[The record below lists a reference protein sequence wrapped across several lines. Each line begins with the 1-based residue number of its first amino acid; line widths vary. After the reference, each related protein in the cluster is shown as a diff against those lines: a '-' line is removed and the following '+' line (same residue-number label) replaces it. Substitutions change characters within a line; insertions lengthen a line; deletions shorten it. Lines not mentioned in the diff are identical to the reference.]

1 MVLSKIYSL
10 TREIASLH
18 CPNRFPKYRYSD
30 SNSKWPPAPVADDH
44 PFATPLAV
52 GNGRCVFGVPP
63 RYDSDSKQAHWHVCV
78 WRPSCKASQFASTA
92 ARGDRS
98 PCEASRQYWLL
109 EACQFSLCVG
119 PYGEETE
126 RMQTGK
132 LNAMQNGCKNRD
144 GLWSKRKDVVF
155 RQFATG
161 LLTVSSCSNGCT
173 PCVTS
178 RMSKKWDSD
187 PHLFNA
193 TFGK

>member
-10 TREIASLH
+10 IADIASLH

-30 SNSKWPPAPVADDH
+30 SNSKWPLAPVADDR

-63 RYDSDSKQAHWHVCV
+63 RNDSDSKQAHWHVCV

-98 PCEASRQYWLL
+98 PCEASLQYWLL

-126 RMQTGK
+126 RMQTEK
-132 LNAMQNGCKNRD
+132 
-144 GLWSKRKDVVF
+144 
-155 RQFATG
+155 
-161 LLTVSSCSNGCT
+161 
-173 PCVTS
+173 
-178 RMSKKWDSD
+178 
-187 PHLFNA
+187 
-193 TFGK
+193 

>member
-10 TREIASLH
+10 IADIASLH

-30 SNSKWPPAPVADDH
+30 SNSKWPLAPVADDR

-63 RYDSDSKQAHWHVCV
+63 RNDSDSKQAHWHVCV

-98 PCEASRQYWLL
+98 PCEASLQYWLL

-132 LNAMQNGCKNRD
+132 DNAMQNGCKI
-144 GLWSKRKDVVF
+144 G
-155 RQFATG
+155 
-161 LLTVSSCSNGCT
+161 TVYGAREK
-173 PCVTS
+173 TS
-178 RMSKKWDSD
+178 IFVSLRRA
-187 PHLFNA
+187 H
-193 TFGK
+193 